1 MRWYEYKMET
11 DDLYAPDDLK
21 AKLLAMTDQLTEEEK
36 AQPMMKTD
44 APVPA
49 QSAPVQP
56 KKKLIRFPAKRVGAL
71 AACLAVCVVG
81 YGAFAT
87 GQIGLGAK
95 SSNPA
100 AVMAAGGAD
109 RAAVDSPMA
118 ADYSLNTLSLESSAD
133 NGTAVYSEDDAAAA
147 AHSTDHAKIIY
158 TANLSLESKDYD
170 AARAALD
177 AALAEAGG
185 YLESSSEYSDAGDS
199 RSVSLTYRV
208 PQQNYENFLAAV
220 AEAGNVTYK
229 NQQADDVTAQYMD
242 VETRLENLKN
252 QRTRLQQ
259 LQQQADNLSDLLEIE
274 SSLPYGIFVFNW
286 ANPNQ
291 RSWGLPMLGFDLVGR
306 NNQIRSYVPN
316 KDGITDMY
324 EMGVAMT
331 HSVSVNK
338 VFNGAGIRFNYTGID
353 YDGMLKNF
361 DNMKRHTFDLR
372 VNMDLAKWLSSE
384 ISVNYQL
391 ETADNRDYKGDSNR
405 NPMRAIMNMPRDVV
419 MEELLPWK
427 RETGEAFTRGNGFY
441 NPYWLLN
448 EISNGDGRNNF
459 RGNLTLN
466 IKPIQGMN
474 IRLRASVEKANKNGW
489 KFDNYYTMWDI
500 DGQYETFREASNNYN
515 YEGVISYNRNIKKVS
530 LSANLGTSMQK
541 NDWYKLWNTT
551 ANFPH

>member
-36 AQPMMKTD
+36 AQPMMKTA

-95 SSNPA
+95 SSSPAVYYSADSTA

-118 ADYSLNTLSLESSAD
+118 ADYSLNTMALESGAD

-229 NQQADDVTAQYMD
+229 NQQAD
-242 VETRLENLKN
+242 
-252 QRTRLQQ
+252 
-259 LQQQADNLSDLLEIE
+259 NLSDLLEIE
-274 SSLPYGIFVFNW
+274 SSLTDVQSQIE
-286 ANPNQ
+286 
-291 RSWGLPMLGFDLVGR
+291 SW
-306 NNQIRSYVPN
+306 QSQ
-316 KDGITDMY
+316 
-324 EMGVAMT
+324 
-331 HSVSVNK
+331 
-338 VFNGAGIRFNYTGID
+338 
-353 YDGMLKNF
+353 
-361 DNMKRHTFDLR
+361 
-372 VNMDLAKWLSSE
+372 MDWYNDQ
-384 ISVNYQL
+384 V
-391 ETADNRDYKGDSNR
+391 
-405 NPMRAIMNMPRDVV
+405 
-419 MEELLPWK
+419 EEC
-427 RETGEAFTRGNGFY
+427 TVY
-441 NPYWLLN
+441 
-448 EISNGDGRNNF
+448 
-459 RGNLTLN
+459 
-466 IKPIQGMN
+466 
-474 IRLRASVEKANKNGW
+474 
-489 KFDNYYTMWDI
+489 
-500 DGQYETFREASNNYN
+500 
-515 YEGVISYNRNIKKVS
+515 VS
-530 LSANLGTSMQK
+530 LSEVSTYSPPSEGFGSRFVSALSAGWQ
-541 NDWYKLWNTT
+541 
-551 ANFPH
+551 NFVGGLQQVIVALAGAWPVVVIAAAACAGFVVWKKKKK

>member
-36 AQPMMKTD
+36 AQPMMKTT

-95 SSNPA
+95 SSSPA
-100 AVMAAGGAD
+100 VYYS
-109 RAAVDSPMA
+109 VDSPMA
-118 ADYSLNTLSLESSAD
+118 ADYSLNTMALESGAD

-274 SSLPYGIFVFNW
+274 SSLTDVQSQIE
-286 ANPNQ
+286 
-291 RSWGLPMLGFDLVGR
+291 SWQSQMDWYNDQVEEC
-306 NNQIRSYVPN
+306 
-316 KDGITDMY
+316 T
-324 EMGVAMT
+324 
-331 HSVSVNK
+331 VN
-338 VFNGAGIRFNYTGID
+338 
-353 YDGMLKNF
+353 
-361 DNMKRHTFDLR
+361 
-372 VNMDLAKWLSSE
+372 
-384 ISVNYQL
+384 
-391 ETADNRDYKGDSNR
+391 
-405 NPMRAIMNMPRDVV
+405 
-419 MEELLPWK
+419 
-427 RETGEAFTRGNGFY
+427 
-441 NPYWLLN
+441 
-448 EISNGDGRNNF
+448 
-459 RGNLTLN
+459 
-466 IKPIQGMN
+466 
-474 IRLRASVEKANKNGW
+474 
-489 KFDNYYTMWDI
+489 
-500 DGQYETFREASNNYN
+500 
-515 YEGVISYNRNIKKVS
+515 VS
-530 LSANLGTSMQK
+530 LSEVSTYSPPSEGFGSRFVSALSAGWQ
-541 NDWYKLWNTT
+541 
-551 ANFPH
+551 NFVDGLQQVIVALAGAWPVVVIAAAACAGFVVWKKKKK

>member
-56 KKKLIRFPAKRVGAL
+56 KKKLIRFPAKRVGVL

-95 SSNPA
+95 SSSPAVYYSADSTA

-118 ADYSLNTLSLESSAD
+118 ADYSLNTLSLESGAD
-133 NGTAVYSEDDAAAA
+133 NGTAVYSKDDAAAA
-147 AHSTDHAKIIY
+147 VHSTDHAKIIY

-274 SSLPYGIFVFNW
+274 SSLTDVQSQIE
-286 ANPNQ
+286 
-291 RSWGLPMLGFDLVGR
+291 SW
-306 NNQIRSYVPN
+306 QSQ
-316 KDGITDMY
+316 
-324 EMGVAMT
+324 
-331 HSVSVNK
+331 
-338 VFNGAGIRFNYTGID
+338 
-353 YDGMLKNF
+353 
-361 DNMKRHTFDLR
+361 
-372 VNMDLAKWLSSE
+372 MDWYNDQ
-384 ISVNYQL
+384 V
-391 ETADNRDYKGDSNR
+391 
-405 NPMRAIMNMPRDVV
+405 
-419 MEELLPWK
+419 EEC
-427 RETGEAFTRGNGFY
+427 TVY
-441 NPYWLLN
+441 
-448 EISNGDGRNNF
+448 
-459 RGNLTLN
+459 
-466 IKPIQGMN
+466 
-474 IRLRASVEKANKNGW
+474 
-489 KFDNYYTMWDI
+489 
-500 DGQYETFREASNNYN
+500 
-515 YEGVISYNRNIKKVS
+515 VS
-530 LSANLGTSMQK
+530 LSEVSTYSPPSEGFGSRFVSALSAGWQ
-541 NDWYKLWNTT
+541 
-551 ANFPH
+551 NFVDGLQQVIVALAGAWPVVVIAAAACAGFVVWKKKKK

>member
-36 AQPMMKTD
+36 AQPMMKTA

-95 SSNPA
+95 SSSPA
-100 AVMAAGGAD
+100 VYYSADSTAAAMAAGGAD

-118 ADYSLNTLSLESSAD
+118 ADYSLNTMALESGAD

-274 SSLPYGIFVFNW
+274 SSLTDVQSQIE
-286 ANPNQ
+286 
-291 RSWGLPMLGFDLVGR
+291 SW
-306 NNQIRSYVPN
+306 QSQ
-316 KDGITDMY
+316 
-324 EMGVAMT
+324 
-331 HSVSVNK
+331 
-338 VFNGAGIRFNYTGID
+338 
-353 YDGMLKNF
+353 
-361 DNMKRHTFDLR
+361 
-372 VNMDLAKWLSSE
+372 MDWYNDQ
-384 ISVNYQL
+384 V
-391 ETADNRDYKGDSNR
+391 
-405 NPMRAIMNMPRDVV
+405 
-419 MEELLPWK
+419 EEC
-427 RETGEAFTRGNGFY
+427 TVY
-441 NPYWLLN
+441 
-448 EISNGDGRNNF
+448 
-459 RGNLTLN
+459 
-466 IKPIQGMN
+466 
-474 IRLRASVEKANKNGW
+474 
-489 KFDNYYTMWDI
+489 
-500 DGQYETFREASNNYN
+500 
-515 YEGVISYNRNIKKVS
+515 VS
-530 LSANLGTSMQK
+530 LSEVSTYSPPSEGFGSRFVSALSAGWQNFVGGLQQVIVALAGAWPVVVIAAAACAGFVVTAIESTLAAFLFETPTLADFAANAWPIVFCGVFSSGVAYTLQILGQKDLNPAIASLIMCLESVFSALGGWLLLHQSLSMREVFGCTLIFAAVVLAQLPVE
-541 NDWYKLWNTT
+541 DWLKCRS
-551 ANFPH
+551 ASRK

>member
-95 SSNPA
+95 SSSPA
-100 AVMAAGGAD
+100 VYYSADSTAAGMAAGGAD

-118 ADYSLNTLSLESSAD
+118 ADYSLNTMALESGAD

-229 NQQADDVTAQYMD
+229 NQQAD
-242 VETRLENLKN
+242 
-252 QRTRLQQ
+252 
-259 LQQQADNLSDLLEIE
+259 NLSDLLEIE
-274 SSLPYGIFVFNW
+274 SSLTDVQSQIE
-286 ANPNQ
+286 
-291 RSWGLPMLGFDLVGR
+291 SW
-306 NNQIRSYVPN
+306 QSQ
-316 KDGITDMY
+316 
-324 EMGVAMT
+324 
-331 HSVSVNK
+331 
-338 VFNGAGIRFNYTGID
+338 
-353 YDGMLKNF
+353 
-361 DNMKRHTFDLR
+361 
-372 VNMDLAKWLSSE
+372 MDWYNDQ
-384 ISVNYQL
+384 V
-391 ETADNRDYKGDSNR
+391 
-405 NPMRAIMNMPRDVV
+405 
-419 MEELLPWK
+419 EEC
-427 RETGEAFTRGNGFY
+427 TVY
-441 NPYWLLN
+441 
-448 EISNGDGRNNF
+448 
-459 RGNLTLN
+459 
-466 IKPIQGMN
+466 
-474 IRLRASVEKANKNGW
+474 
-489 KFDNYYTMWDI
+489 
-500 DGQYETFREASNNYN
+500 
-515 YEGVISYNRNIKKVS
+515 VS
-530 LSANLGTSMQK
+530 LSEVSTYSPPSEGFGSRFVSALSAGWQ
-541 NDWYKLWNTT
+541 
-551 ANFPH
+551 NFVGGLQQVIVALAGAWPVVVIAAAACAGFVVWKKKKK